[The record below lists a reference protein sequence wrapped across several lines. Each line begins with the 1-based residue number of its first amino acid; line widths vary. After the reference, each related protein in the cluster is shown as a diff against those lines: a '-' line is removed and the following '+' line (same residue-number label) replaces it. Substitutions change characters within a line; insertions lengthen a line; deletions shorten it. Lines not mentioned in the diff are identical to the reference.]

1 MIIIEVDELWSQKLT
16 YYGKDFSSKDNGN
29 FLRKKWKIPCF
40 LTLTS
45 QIDLVWAMS
54 IFLIQQKIIAF
65 DTFCWCKLSSLTPIH
80 FLTIPGS
87 IAVLQRRLK
96 MDRRRIRRFFGF
108 WKWTE
113 DEYEESSLIQ
123 NFFEDLRRL
132 QILRISS
139 KIRRFSKENE
149 KFLLLK
155 FSFSQ
160 QLEQIFS
167 VVELNIMWGKL
178 KFKNLRKVHI
188 SWLFQTILY
197 TIMLNFPKK
206 SS

>member
-1 MIIIEVDELWSQKLT
+1 MIGIRVYW
-16 YYGKDFSSKDNGN
+16 
-29 FLRKKWKIPCF
+29 
-40 LTLTS
+40 
-45 QIDLVWAMS
+45 
-54 IFLIQQKIIAF
+54 
-65 DTFCWCKLSSLTPIH
+65 
-80 FLTIPGS
+80 
-87 IAVLQRRLK
+87 AVLQRRLK
-96 MDRRRIRRFFGF
+96 MDRRRIQRFFVF
-108 WKWTE
+108 WKWTK
-113 DEYEESSLIQ
+113 DKYEESSLIQ
-123 NFFEDLRRL
+123 KFFEDLRRL

-178 KFKNLRKVHI
+178 VFKNLRKVHI

-197 TIMLNFPKK
+197 TILLNFPKK